1 MYGFF
6 KELNCYIN
14 FGFTILDCGLHEY
27 GISYDDKRGRLSYQ
41 INDEFKI
48 LNKSEIINSKI

>member
-1 MYGFF
+1 M
-6 KELNCYIN
+6 I
-14 FGFTILDCGLHEY
+14 FGFVILDFGLHEY